1 MSDYEP
7 LHDQVSGQ
15 FTEQKFS
22 VPEKPIVP
30 GQYRIPASSAADRI
44 RPCFEQFLSGEQEDR
59 FLRSAVVLGSLPFIQ
74 PASVKMDS
82 GMPGP
87 TETCGYFVDD
97 EDGELIRIRVDADGS
112 VTGVELFEDEG
123 WTDVAGGG
131 VWEDVRDQ
139 GPEDADTRNSFS
151 DALTE
156 VQDRIL
162 LRFNDFEYGLNT
174 STRPD
179 GNGGVEAIN
188 ISTDND
194 DVRRIRI
201 NAEGFVTSIAT
212 LDISETPAEWV
223 EWNADSDAFE
233 AISNDRMSNAD
244 LLLLHADMATGV
256 SAEMYVQRRT
266 EINAASITRNDPR
279 SNR

>member
-7 LHDQVSGQ
+7 LHDQKTGQ
-15 FTEQKFS
+15 FTEQQFTS
-22 VPEKPIVP
+22 PEKPIVP
-30 GQYRIPASSAADRI
+30 GQYRIPASSGGDRI

-59 FLRSAVVLGSLPFIQ
+59 FLRAASILGSVPFIQ
-74 PASVKMDS
+74 PASVRTDEMS
-82 GMPGP
+82 SPVS
-87 TETCGYFVDD
+87 TVGYFIDG
-97 EDGELIRIRVDADGS
+97 DGEMVCLTVDVDGT
-112 VTGVELFEDEG
+112 VTCMEDLVDEMWVDSSG
-123 WTDVAGGG
+123 DG
-131 VWEDVRDQ
+131 VWDDLQE
-139 GPEDADTRNSFS
+139 PLSEDADTRNSFS

-156 VQDRIL
+156 VQDRVL

-188 ISTDND
+188 ISTDVD

-201 NAEGFVTSIAT
+201 DAEGFVTSIAT
-212 LDISETPAEWV
+212 LDMSETPAEWV
-223 EWNADSDAFE
+223 EWSPESDAFE

-244 LLLLHADMATGV
+244 RMLLHADMATGA
-256 SAEMYVQRRT
+256 SAEMYAQRRT